1 MFTWNLRNK
10 KSTEHISPADSA
22 FMNDVQESLLAQR
35 TPGSLIVLYMVLF
48 VLIAGLT
55 WAHFSR
61 VEEITHGEAKIIPI
75 SHEQVIQSLEGGIL
89 EKIEVR
95 EGDIV
100 EKGQTL
106 VKLDP
111 TRAEVSYHEALRKA
125 VALKA
130 TITRLRAEA
139 YEIPLKFDDD
149 VLAYK
154 EEVDQ
159 ETKAYNA
166 RKNALNDSV
175 ASLETSYAL
184 SAKEIAMAEPLAAKG
199 LLSEVEILR
208 MRRQANEI
216 RFQIAERKSRYKV
229 DANNE
234 AIKLD
239 LELTSLQE
247 NLIGRADVVERT
259 TITAPVKG
267 TVKNVRYTTIGAVI
281 EPGKPILE
289 IIPLEEKL
297 LVEAKI
303 RPSDVAFLRPG
314 LSAMVKITAYDFA
327 IYGGLKGTVQ
337 YVSPDTLKDD
347 QKAPN
352 GRDDTFYR
360 VLVITD
366 KSSLSSGGK
375 ELPIIPGMVASV
387 DIRTGEKTILE
398 YLLKPALKA
407 REAFRER

>member
-10 KSTEHISPADSA
+10 KSTEQISPADSA

-48 VLIAGLT
+48 VLIAGLA

-247 NLIGRADVVERT
+247 NLIGRADVVART